1 MILNIRHT
9 SGGFYDEL
17 YTSKVHG
24 RRKGSILNQMKQR
37 VIVLS
42 SALLLAACSPAASDK
57 AAVEQTTVK
66 RVAVT
71 QVKEEAFGQVA
82 KWSGI
87 LTPVEETQVSFEI
100 NGRIVTLLAEAGDY
114 VETGSVLASLDG
126 RDLSLQ
132 AASAAASVQQAK
144 AQLAQ
149 VTNGARAEEVLQ
161 AQNNLDKA
169 KALMDKAKADLQRSE
184 VLFRQGAL
192 STNDWENVQN
202 KAALA
207 EKDWENAKE
216 TYALVAEG
224 PRQEQKQQTAGVY
237 RQAVVGQQRATLTQT
252 KADLTAPISG
262 VVLEKLAS
270 VGQLTSTSTPVYRI
284 GNVDAL
290 LIQLAVPDRDIGF
303 WKKGD
308 EVTVTLYDQKRSGI
322 VQRVSPAA
330 SQGSGTVPVEV
341 RVENPDRAWLA
352 GQVATVVH
360 EHQGPK
366 GIFVPVQAV
375 QSRGETQPYVF
386 VVRDNKA
393 AKVPVTLGTIVD
405 NQLQITSGLTIGEQ
419 VVTKG
424 AEQLFAGDT
433 LEVSTGERP

>member
-1 MILNIRHT
+1 M
-9 SGGFYDEL
+9 
-17 YTSKVHG
+17 
-24 RRKGSILNQMKQR
+24 
-37 VIVLS
+37 
-42 SALLLAACSPAASDK
+42 
-57 AAVEQTTVK
+57 
-66 RVAVT
+66 
-71 QVKEEAFGQVA
+71 
-82 KWSGI
+82 
-87 LTPVEETQVSFEI
+87 
-100 NGRIVTLLAEAGDY
+100 
-114 VETGSVLASLDG
+114 
-126 RDLSLQ
+126 
-132 AASAAASVQQAK
+132 
-144 AQLAQ
+144 
-149 VTNGARAEEVLQ
+149 TNGARAEEVLQ

-393 AKVPVTLGTIVD
+393 AKVPVTLGMIVE